1 MDETSSR
8 LPRHSDFSHSVAVG
22 DIDGDIDL
30 FICPATQD
38 YFVVK
43 NLKINKAATA
53 GRNSKSNP
61 PGLTEQ
67 AL

>member
-8 LPRHSDFSHSVAVG
+8 LPRHSDFSHSVAV
-22 DIDGDIDL
+22 GDIDL

-43 NLKINKAATA
+43 NLKINKAAAA